1 MGGNVVCDKV
11 VGDKVVSERF
21 ACETM
26 FFNVLSLCITL
37 LMFIQKKVVLGGASE
52 PTGKCSSTNEDDKSQ
67 FDCFI
72 LLGLDESELNHVQ
85 SHCTSDPSWT
95 SWMSY

>member
-1 MGGNVVCDKV
+1 MSHKVVGDNVVCDKV

-37 LMFIQKKVVLGGASE
+37 LMFIQKKSFLGGPVNRQENVVVQTRMIKA
-52 PTGKCSSTNEDDKSQ
+52 SSTA
-67 FDCFI
+67 
-72 LLGLDESELNHVQ
+72 
-85 SHCTSDPSWT
+85 
-95 SWMSY
+95 